1 MLKLRNITSRY
12 RYSVILARQF
22 AVSDF
27 KLRYQGS
34 ILGYLWSL
42 LRPLALFAVLYIVFV
57 RFLPVG
63 DAIPHFPI
71 YLLLG
76 IVVWNF
82 FNEITSGSVAA
93 IASKGDLI
101 RKISFPKYVIILAG
115 SISALINLG
124 FNVIIVILFMLLFGT
139 DVAWTQFWGVP
150 LLIFQVY
157 ILGLGFAFW
166 LSALYVRYRDV
177 AYVWEV
183 VVQAGFYATPILYPL
198 NAIPDTAQKLI
209 ILNPVAMPLQ
219 ELREI
224 LVTPVG
230 LTIGEVHSSLALTV
244 LPLIFAV
251 VLLVSGGL
259 FFRARSKSF
268 AEEV

>member
-1 MLKLRNITSRY
+1 MTKY
-12 RYSVILARQF
+12 RYSLILAREF

-42 LRPLALFAVLYIVFV
+42 LRPLALFAVLYVVFV

-71 YLLLG
+71 YLLIG
-76 IVVWNF
+76 IVLWNF
-82 FNEITSGSVAA
+82 FNEITTGAVAA

-124 FNVIIVILFMLLFGT
+124 FNTIVVILFMIAFGT
-139 DVAWTQFWGVP
+139 DIAWQHFWLVP
-150 LLIFQVY
+150 LLMFQIY
-157 ILGLGFAFW
+157 LLGLGFAFL

-183 VVQAGFYATPILYPL
+183 IIQAGFYATPVLYPL
-198 NAIPDTAQKLI
+198 NAIPLGAQKLI

-219 ELREI
+219 ELRQI
-224 LVTPVG
+224 LVTPVT
-230 LTIGEVHSSLALTV
+230 LTIGEIHTSVWTIVA
-244 LPLIFAV
+244 PLIFAL
-251 VLLVSGGL
+251 VLLIVGGA
-259 FFRARSKSF
+259 FFRRRSKTF